1 MAAAGEDVAAGPD
14 EECGVRFRWLAES
27 LQPPYRD
34 HFPGYTDGMSR
45 GEPGGFFVT
54 PAVGENAAAIRRFQL
69 RADDTWIVTFPKS
82 GTTWTQEM
90 LWMIVNDHDYQA
102 AQRQILDTR
111 SPFLES
117 VVLVV
122 SLFVLGKMICK
133 QKKTI
138 QVPVPA
144 AQRADGAAAA
154 RDGARRRLR
163 LAGVGHDVD
172 AGRHRW
178 AALAAAH
185 QEPPAA
191 LPLESQTARHVQSKP
206 YESTLKDAFKIE
218 DPFAGCRL

>member
-133 QKKTI
+133 QKKNDTGSRTCC
-138 QVPVPA
+138 PK
-144 AQRADGAAAA
+144 
-154 RDGARRRLR
+154 
-163 LAGVGHDVD
+163 
-172 AGRHRW
+172 
-178 AALAAAH
+178 
-185 QEPPAA
+185 
-191 LPLESQTARHVQSKP
+191 S
-206 YESTLKDAFKIE
+206 
-218 DPFAGCRL
+218 